1 MPLYLGVRVVI
12 TKSFAR
18 IHVANLINAGIM
30 PLTFANAEDYDQVEQ
45 GDILSIGGVWEGM
58 DSGTMILRNETKGI
72 EIPLACSFT
81 ERQKEI
87 LKAGSLLVY
96 TGSRLSK

>member
-1 MPLYLGVRVVI
+1 MI

-30 PLTFANAEDYDQVEQ
+30 PLTFENAEDYDRVEQ
-45 GDILSIGGVWEGM
+45 GDILSINGVWEGM
-58 DSGTMILRNETKGI
+58 DRGKMTLCNETKGI
-72 EIPLACSFT
+72 EIPLVCSFT

-96 TGSRLSK
+96 TGNQLL